1 MRCLALPPWRTT
13 KSCYTDKEEVL
24 AVGDRTEGPPTMM
37 ASTVAKYT
45 PSASRR
51 DQASDSIPKAGE

>member
-24 AVGDRTEGPPTMM
+24 AVGGRTEGLTTMA
-37 ASTVAKYT
+37 ASMMTKYT

-51 DQASDSIPKAGE
+51 DQASDSIPKTGG